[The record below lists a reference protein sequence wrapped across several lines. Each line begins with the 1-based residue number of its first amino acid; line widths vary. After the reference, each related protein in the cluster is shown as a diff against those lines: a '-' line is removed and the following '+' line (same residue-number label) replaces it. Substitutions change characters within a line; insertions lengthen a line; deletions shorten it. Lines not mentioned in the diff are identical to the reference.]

1 MPPLAEEYLRNRP
14 NDNAVRSLER
24 VLSIHSK
31 YWPSLKRSQNQ
42 VQYSMREAKRQENEE
57 AETVVALTS
66 LSALSVTDDS
76 SKYVD
81 MSILLLVVLT

>member
-1 MPPLAEEYLRNRP
+1 
-14 NDNAVRSLER
+14 
-24 VLSIHSK
+24 
-31 YWPSLKRSQNQ
+31 
-42 VQYSMREAKRQENEE
+42 MREAKRQENEE

-81 MSILLLVVLT
+81 MSILLLVVLA